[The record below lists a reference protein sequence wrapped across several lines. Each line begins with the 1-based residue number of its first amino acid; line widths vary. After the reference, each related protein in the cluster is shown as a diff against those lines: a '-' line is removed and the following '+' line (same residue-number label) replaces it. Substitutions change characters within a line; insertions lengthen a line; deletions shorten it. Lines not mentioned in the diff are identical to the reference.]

1 MMITVLSG
9 GTGTPKL
16 IQGIKEVI
24 DPSWINIIV
33 NTVENDYFSGLYV
46 SPDIDTVLY
55 TLANLINQETW
66 YGLNGDTFTTHNKLK
81 ELGAP
86 ELLRIGDQD
95 RALKIQKTMLMQNHS
110 LSQTVDIQRKA
121 LKIKSRVRPMS
132 DQQSEIKIV
141 TPQGEMSFHQFL
153 IEEKSE
159 PDVIEVLYNNVDP
172 APGLIESIENSEMVI
187 IGPSNPITSIGP
199 IISMKGVK
207 KALKNVYVVAVS
219 PIIGNLPVSGPAAKF
234 MEAANL
240 PVSAEGVCSIYSEFL
255 DRFVIDQE
263 DALLEKEIEKL
274 IKEVTITNTKMR
286 NIGDKVML
294 AKTVLGGIL

>member
-1 MMITVLSG
+1 
-9 GTGTPKL
+9 
-16 IQGIKEVI
+16 
-24 DPSWINIIV
+24 
-33 NTVENDYFSGLYV
+33 
-46 SPDIDTVLY
+46 VLY

-66 YGLNGDTFTTHNKLK
+66 YGLNGDTFITHDKLK

-86 ELLRIGDQD
+86 ELLKIGDQD
-95 RALKIQKTMLMQNHS
+95 RALKIQKTMLMENHS

-121 LKIKSRVRPMS
+121 LKIKSMVRPMS
-132 DQQSEIKIV
+132 DQQSEIKIL
-141 TPQGEMSFHQFL
+141 TPQGDMSFHQFL

-159 PDVIEVLYNNVDP
+159 PDVIEVLYNKVDP

-207 KALKNVYVVAVS
+207 NALKNVYVVAIS

-240 PVSAEGVCSIYSEFL
+240 PVSAEGVCSIYSDFL
-255 DRFVIDQE
+255 DMFVIDQE

-294 AKTVLGGIL
+294 ARTVLGGIL

>member
-1 MMITVLSG
+1 MITVLSG

-16 IQGIKEVI
+16 IQGIKEVM
-24 DPSWINIIV
+24 DPALINIIV
-33 NTVENDYFSGLYV
+33 NTVENDYFSGVYV
-46 SPDIDTVLY
+46 APDIDTVLY

-66 YGLNGDTFTTHNKLK
+66 YGLNGDTFITHDKLK
-81 ELGAP
+81 ELGAS
-86 ELLRIGDQD
+86 ELLKIGDQD

-121 LKIKSRVRPMS
+121 LKIKSMVRPMS
-132 DQQSEIKIV
+132 DQQSEIKIL
-141 TPQGEMSFHQFL
+141 TPQGDMSFHQFL

-159 PDVIEVLYNNVDP
+159 PDVIEVLYNKVDP
-172 APGLIESIENSEMVI
+172 APGLTESIENSEMVI

-207 KALKNVYVVAVS
+207 KALKNVYVVAIS

-240 PVSAEGVCSIYSEFL
+240 PVSAEGVCSIYSDFL

-294 AKTVLGGIL
+294 ARTVLGGIL